1 MTLLED
7 MTRPDDQATAPATR
21 QVFPAEERY
30 STELAF
36 LAAHD
41 DGPRPPGWALTPR
54 AVVTFICGSGDETL
68 ELPKNRRP
76 GLAAPGGSGNGEA
89 SGGRGHGEASGGRGH
104 GEGSG
109 ESSDRETPGTREEG
123 IPPRLK
129 ITPKFV
135 GERALV
141 ERCVVTLAGERGLLL
156 VGEPGTAKSM
166 LSELLAAAVCGTSAL
181 TVQGT
186 AGTTED
192 AFRYGWNYALLL
204 AQGPSHHA
212 LVDSPVLTAMRTG
225 RVARVEEI
233 TRCLP
238 EVQDALVSILSD
250 RRLSVPELAGT
261 ADAQV
266 AAAPGFTV
274 IATANLRD
282 RGVSEMSAALKRR
295 FNFETVDPIADA
307 DAETSLVRRQATAV
321 VQRAGAGF
329 AVDDAVLEAL
339 VTVFRDLRSGRSDEG
354 WDVERPGTVMSTAE
368 AVQVAA
374 SLGVAAA
381 YLPSGD
387 VLDLVPGHLL
397 GVVRKDDPA
406 DHGRLLGY
414 WDGPVRRRAED
425 GSAMWRRLWDL
436 RETLR

>member
-1 MTLLED
+1 
-7 MTRPDDQATAPATR
+7 MTRSAPRPADPTTEPPAT
-21 QVFPAEERY
+21 QTQPAEQRHAA
-30 STELAF
+30 ELAF
-36 LAAHD
+36 LAALD

-54 AVVTFICGSGDETL
+54 AVVTFVCGSAGEPLALTGEPPEGVPAKL
-68 ELPKNRRP
+68 EI
-76 GLAAPGGSGNGEA
+76 
-89 SGGRGHGEASGGRGH
+89 
-104 GEGSG
+104 
-109 ESSDRETPGTREEG
+109 TR
-123 IPPRLK
+123 
-129 ITPKFV
+129 KFV
-135 GERALV
+135 GERSLV

-204 AQGPSHHA
+204 AQGPSPEA

-225 RVARVEEI
+225 RVARIEEV

-250 RRLSVPELAGT
+250 RRLSVPELSGAGT
-261 ADAQV
+261 ADGLV
-266 AAAPGFTV
+266 PAAPGFTV

-295 FNFETVDPIADA
+295 FNFETVHPIADA
-307 DAETSLVRRQATAV
+307 DAETALVRRQATAAV
-321 VQRAGAGF
+321 ERAGASFG
-329 AVDDAVLEAL
+329 VDDAVLDAL
-339 VTVFRDLRSGRSDEG
+339 VTVFRDLRAGRSDEG

-374 SLGVAAA
+374 SLGVASA
-381 YLPSGD
+381 YLPAGD
-387 VLDLVPGHLL
+387 ALDLMPGHLL

-406 DHGRLLGY
+406 DHERLLGY
-414 WDGPVRRRAED
+414 WDGPVRRRAEN
-425 GSAMWRRLWDL
+425 GSALWRRLWDL
-436 RETLR
+436 RENLR